1 MSAKVTGDD
10 LIAMG
15 YQQGKQVGIALRLAN
30 GQLRERPMPE
40 VQYNLRAL
48 LGSPDNF
55 KDHAVYGELARAV
68 LQSRALEVA
77 DRKEPAPLARWGDQ
91 IEDGAVKQIELAR
104 QLPCAAATALMPD
117 AHQGYGLPVGGVLA
131 TINAVIPY
139 AVGVDIGCRMKLSI
153 TDLDAKVVLGDDP
166 EPWLAEAIHRGT
178 NFGLGGEYANPQYH
192 PVLDED
198 WNVTKLTAELKD
210 KARRQLGTSGTGNH
224 FVEWGTVDLATN
236 DLGLEPGTYVALLSH
251 SGSRGPGGRTCDYY
265 SKLAQRMLP
274 PRLAEKFKYLA
285 WLPMDREE
293 GQEYWAAMNLMGKFA
308 EANHA
313 VIHRNVLREMGTQAI
328 AGVENHHNFAWR
340 ETHGG
345 QEVYVH
351 RKGATPAGPGVLGF
365 IPGSMADPGFIVKGK
380 GGKGSLDSSSHG
392 AGRRMSRKA
401 AREKFTWKEWRPI
414 LKERRVQL
422 ISAGLDEMPGSY
434 KDIREVMAA
443 QTDLV
448 DVVGTFHPRIVKMA
462 EDGEAED

>member
-1 MSAKVTGDD
+1 MSAKVTGDE

-48 LGSPDNF
+48 LGSPDTF
-55 KDHAVYGELARAV
+55 KDNAVYGELARAV
-68 LQSRALEVA
+68 MQSRAVEVP
-77 DRKEPAPLARWGDQ
+77 DRAAPAPLARWGDQ

-104 QLPCAAATALMPD
+104 QLPCAAATAMMPD

-131 TINAVIPY
+131 TYDAVIPY

-153 TDLDAKVVLGDDP
+153 TDLPPSVLGDRYD
-166 EPWLAEAIHRGT
+166 PWLEESLHRGT
-178 NFGLGGEYANPQYH
+178 LFGLGGEYKDPQHH

-198 WNVTKLTAELKD
+198 WNVTKLTAGLKD
-210 KARRQLGTSGTGNH
+210 KAAKQLGTSGTGNH
-224 FVEWGTVDLATN
+224 FVEWGTVDVTTA
-236 DLGLEPGTYVALLSH
+236 DLGIPTGTYVALLSH
-251 SGSRGPGGRTCDYY
+251 SGSRGPGGKTCDYY

-274 PRLAEKFKYLA
+274 PRLAERFKYLA

-328 AGVENHHNFAWR
+328 AGVENHHNFAWEEELDGR
-340 ETHGG
+340 K
-345 QEVYVH
+345 VYVH

-380 GGKGSLDSSSHG
+380 GGQGSINSSSHG

-414 LKERRVQL
+414 LAERRITL
-422 ISAGLDEMPGSY
+422 LSAGLDEMPGSY

-443 QTDLV
+443 QADLV
-448 DVVGTFHPRIVKMA
+448 DTIGTFHPRIVKMA